1 MDTNIIKGY
10 DNNKGGH
17 IMAKSVIF
25 KILNFVI
32 YIICVLFSLSSFF
45 RVLSFTPIEKI
56 AFQNGMVMVIV
67 FIVGVVVASVIAHF
81 LYRVLLVLRLPLA
94 EWKRHLLK

>member
-1 MDTNIIKGY
+1 MTRR
-10 DNNKGGH
+10 
-17 IMAKSVIF
+17 VWL
-25 KILNFVI
+25 KILNIAV

-45 RVLSFTPIEKI
+45 CVLSFTSVEKI
-56 AFQNGMVMVIV
+56 AFQNDMVMIIV
-67 FIVGVVVASVIAHF
+67 FIVGITVAIFIAHF

>member
-1 MDTNIIKGY
+1 
-10 DNNKGGH
+10 
-17 IMAKSVIF
+17 MAKSVIF